1 MLAHAAKEF
10 VEAWPRRKERARAE
24 RERRL
29 RGIAAFQAAQVGE
42 FWARISGL
50 ADARERLQEEEESGG
65 GEPAPKRRR
74 RRQGQRKSP
83 HRRRTR

>member
-29 RGIAAFQAAQVGE
+29 RGIAAFQAAQVDE

-50 ADARERLQEEEESGG
+50 ADARERLEEN

-74 RRQGQRKSP
+74 RRQRQRKSP